1 MINKRASGAL
11 AAYLLLKKRSTR
23 MMRMRS
29 NMKDECY
36 IMSVDEGGGGSNMPK
51 TSMAIAKK
59 YHKNTSRLFG
69 FMMMLPKR
77 AIRGLEF

>member
-11 AAYLLLKKRSTR
+11 AAHLLLKKRSTR

-36 IMSVDEGGGGSNMPK
+36 IMSGDAGGGANMPK

-69 FMMMLPKR
+69 FMMMLPIKER
-77 AIRGLEF
+77 LEV